1 MKNLYLFL
9 LLFTFSLTAQN
20 HVGSI
25 DIDYKNSF
33 YSDEESINIS
43 NDKTNE
49 LVFLVDDIDKT
60 IITLLDTKFKKIK
73 TLETEELDNKF
84 KKFMGYSIF
93 EDTYTIFF
101 KDNKDKKFGYVEFN
115 FKTEKVFQSRL
126 ELKFDSEKFVEGI
139 THKNMFYLMTVDKKT
154 DNVNF
159 YEFKN
164 DKSFLKHIVSFYH
177 AVYTSDGMGSTKH
190 PYEILTSSVWGGNN
204 GSLTKID
211 LNMPNSIET
220 TSDKVKLYQIED
232 ELIFTFDNQNTKTKV
247 ISINTKDFTS
257 KEYDFD
263 KPKLM
268 DDSFSSSDN
277 SFINNGI
284 LYQAICSSDELILTA
299 KDLKN
304 NNLIKELT
312 IYDDIDTIEFKNS
325 PIIQENSSIWYKDNK
340 RIRELEKS
348 SKFLRKVSNGK
359 LGLVAFTLN
368 DITQLTIGGYT
379 ERSGGGFGGMSMMG
393 GGIPMGGFGL
403 GGGFMGAMSFNPFM
417 GAYNSYSS
425 TKSTRIECLFDSKL
439 NHVVG
444 EIKKNI
450 FDNIHE
456 HEKIIEIEKHYDL
469 GLNRKNVF
477 RHNNH
482 FYLSYIDERN
492 KKYHI
497 IEFSE

>member
-9 LLFTFSLTAQN
+9 MLFSLSLTAQN

-33 YSDEESINIS
+33 YSDKESINIS

-49 LVFLVDDIDKT
+49 LVFLVDDTDKT
-60 IITLLDTKFKKIK
+60 IITLLDNQFKKIN
-73 TLETEELDNKF
+73 TLETEELNNKF
-84 KKFMGYSIF
+84 KKFIGYSISG
-93 EDTYTIFF
+93 DTYTVFF
-101 KDNKDKKFGYVEFN
+101 KDNKDKKFGYVDFN
-115 FKTEKVFQSRL
+115 FKTQKVTQSKI
-126 ELKFDSEKFVEGI
+126 ELKFESEKFVEGI
-139 THKNMFYLMTVDKKT
+139 THNNIFYLMTVDKKT

-159 YEFKN
+159 YEFTN
-164 DKSFLKHIVSFYH
+164 DKSFLKHPVSFYH

-190 PYEILTSSVWGGNN
+190 PYEILTSSAWSGNS

-284 LYQAICSSDELILTA
+284 LYQAICSSDEMILTV
-299 KDLKN
+299 KYLKN
-304 NNLIKELT
+304 NNLIKEFT
-312 IYDDIDTIEFKNS
+312 VYNDIDTIEFKNS
-325 PIIQENSSIWYKDNK
+325 PIIQENSSIWFKDNK
-340 RIRELEKS
+340 RVRELEKS

-359 LGLVAFTLN
+359 LGIVAFPLN
-368 DITQLTIGGYT
+368 NNIQLTIGGYT
-379 ERSGGGFGGMSMMG
+379 ERSGGGFGGMPMMG
-393 GGIPMGGFGL
+393 GGIPMGGFAL
-403 GGGFMGAMSFNPFM
+403 GGGFTGTMSFNPFM
-417 GAYNSYSS
+417 SAYNSYSY
-425 TKSTRIECLFDSKL
+425 TKSTRIECLFDTSF
-439 NHVVG
+439 NHVEG
-444 EIKKNI
+444 EISKNI
-450 FDNIHE
+450 FDKIHE
-456 HEKIIEIEKHYDL
+456 HEKIIEVEKRYDL

-477 RHNNH
+477 RHNNR